1 MSQLNSIAAF
11 IKYNREKLGLTQE
24 MLADKTG
31 VGIHFIRDI
40 EQEKP
45 SLRMDKVNKVLALFG
60 YRLAP
65 VADALD
71 PYQLWFSY
79 RDKAVEITL
88 KDRRKVSG
96 FLVREI
102 RDERNSI
109 VAWRLVPF
117 PNILEWRS
125 KEDDALVEL
134 IKQQDIE
141 NIELVKHDQIRK
153 GLNSR

>member
-1 MSQLNSIAAF
+1 MSQQSSIAAF

-45 SLRMDKVNKVLALFG
+45 SLKMDKVNKVLALFG

-65 VADALD
+65 VADTID

-88 KDRRKVSG
+88 KDRRKASG
-96 FLVREI
+96 FLVKEI
-102 RDERNSI
+102 RDERSI
-109 VAWRLVPF
+109 VAWKLVPF

-125 KEDDALVEL
+125 KEDDALVEI

-153 GLNSR
+153 GPNSR

>member
-1 MSQLNSIAAF
+1 MPQQSSISAF

-24 MLADKTG
+24 MLANKTG

-45 SLRMDKVNKVLALFG
+45 SHKMDKVNKVLALFA

-65 VADALD
+65 VADGID

-88 KDRRKVSG
+88 KDRRRASG
-96 FLVREI
+96 FLVKEI

-109 VAWRLVPF
+109 VAWKLVPF

-125 KEDDALVEL
+125 KEEDALVEL
-134 IKQQDIE
+134 IKQHDIE
-141 NIELVKHDQIRK
+141 NIELDKHDQIGK
-153 GLNSR
+153 GLNPG